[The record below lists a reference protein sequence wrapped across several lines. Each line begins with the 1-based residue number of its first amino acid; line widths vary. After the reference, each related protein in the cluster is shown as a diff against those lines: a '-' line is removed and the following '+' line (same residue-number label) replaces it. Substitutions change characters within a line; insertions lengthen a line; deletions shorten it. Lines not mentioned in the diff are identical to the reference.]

1 MSTPWPFQ
9 SLGDSQDPTLVFLH
23 GFLGRGADWLP
34 VAGALSAEFHCLL
47 PDLPGHGANTDL
59 DPAVP
64 FSFDLLSESLSR
76 TLDLAG
82 VNRPVLIGYSL
93 GGRTSLHFACN
104 FPGRLRALVLEA
116 VSPGLRTPVE
126 RENRRIVDDDRAAR
140 LLETGLAAFLDEWYR
155 SDLWVSLQAHPDLL
169 AEATRVRTENDPFW
183 TAKALADLSPGRMK
197 PLWDCL
203 PGLRIPALLFSGD
216 LDPKY
221 TAITSEATG
230 LIPGSTH
237 VRIEDAGHNIHLEQP
252 ERLVEEVRRFLR
264 HF

>member
-1 MSTPWPFQ
+1 
-9 SLGDSQDPTLVFLH
+9 
-23 GFLGRGADWLP
+23 
-34 VAGALSAEFHCLL
+34 
-47 PDLPGHGANTDL
+47 
-59 DPAVP
+59 
-64 FSFDLLSESLSR
+64 
-76 TLDLAG
+76 
-82 VNRPVLIGYSL
+82 
-93 GGRTSLHFACN
+93 
-104 FPGRLRALVLEA
+104 
-116 VSPGLRTPVE
+116 
-126 RENRRIVDDDRAAR
+126 
-140 LLETGLAAFLDEWYR
+140 
-155 SDLWVSLQAHPDLL
+155 VSLQAHPDLL

-237 VRIEDAGHNIHLEQP
+237 VRIEDAGHNIHLEKP